1 MNNGNQLYQRLKDRG
16 LVKQVSSEN
25 LPNELCLFIG
35 FDATSSSLH
44 IGHLIPLQILH
55 IARMYGHKTIC
66 LIGTATTLIGDP
78 TWKNHTRPMLDE
90 ELITHNANK
99 ILEQIARIFMPDH
112 LVENRKWLD
121 MSMLTFLREVG
132 AYFSINQLINLDT
145 FYNRLESKEH
155 LSFLEISYPLLQAY
169 DFLHLNLEYGCN
181 VQVGGS
187 DQWGNITQGIQYV
200 KRITNKDVY
209 GLVTELLVSSKG
221 DKMGKTS
228 SGAIFLDSELTSV
241 YDFWQFWRNIDDN
254 DVEDLLLKFTELT
267 IREIKGLLED
277 CNNAK
282 KYLADQITEMVHGK
296 TEAINARTKSEAI
309 FEHGNY
315 DLLTEILVQEQI
327 TLDHVLYNIGASQ
340 SISEAKRIIQ
350 GGGVQIDGVKMLDP
364 NHMLQNKTQIISY
377 GKHKFFKV
385 RKV

>member
-1 MNNGNQLYQRLKDRG
+1 
-16 LVKQVSSEN
+16 
-25 LPNELCLFIG
+25 
-35 FDATSSSLH
+35 
-44 IGHLIPLQILH
+44 
-55 IARMYGHKTIC
+55 MYGHKTIC

-221 DKMGKTS
+221 DKMGKTTN
-228 SGAIFLDSELTSV
+228 GAIFLDSELTSV

-267 IREIKGLLED
+267 LREIKDLLED

-315 DLLTEILVQEQI
+315 DLLPEILVQEQI

-364 NHMLQNKTQIISY
+364 NHMLQNKIQIISY